1 MTMRPIEPSL
11 GSAIPSMSNLRACVS
26 APARKRAAGCLPEA
40 RHPAC
45 AHAHARRRVKAPGAP
60 GCPARG
66 AARHLRG
73 GPVAGRR
80 PSRPVPAARTPA
92 APRTASPQSLPDLS
106 STGRSSSTHSRLPSC
121 TRSCGPHRVCQGAQG
136 GGSGRLRTEHS
147 CTHTLRQSRGAVPA
161 APESARSAPP
171 LAQPARGAALSSHP
185 AALRAACSRSWSS
198 CRVRGEKRKRGME
211 TCDEALRVAK
221 F

>member
-1 MTMRPIEPSL
+1 MRPIEPSL

-121 TRSCGPHRVCQGAQG
+121 TRSCGPHTECVRAPRVGAPAVAY
-136 GGSGRLRTEHS
+136 RTQLHAHAATEPWRRA
-147 CTHTLRQSRGAVPA
+147 CGARKRTVCA
-161 APESARSAPP
+161 AAGTASARSSAVIAP
-171 LAQPARGAALSSHP
+171 R
-185 AALRAACSRSWSS
+185 RAAS
-198 CRVRGEKRKRGME
+198 GME
-211 TCDEALRVAK
+211 LEFVPGSW
-221 F
+221 